1 MRRTE
6 IAKTGAE
13 TGAAANRQVQIKFLS
28 APVELLADPAKPDS
42 VGSVRVEKTA
52 LYGEAYNQ
60 RAVGT
65 GEFEEIECGL
75 VLRSIGYKSYPLGN
89 IPFDARHHVIANEQG
104 KVIDPEK
111 NGEQITGLYCSG
123 WVKRG
128 PTGII
133 GSNIVD
139 ARETVSSIIE
149 DIARGNVLKPSG
161 GNGIETIKKNILER
175 NPTKQLVTWQDF
187 ERLNAEEIQRGEAAG
202 KPREKITSVDEMLQ
216 IVSKV

>member
-1 MRRTE
+1 M
-6 IAKTGAE
+6 
-13 TGAAANRQVQIKFLS
+13 QIKFLS

-42 VGSVRVEKTA
+42 VGKVRVEKTA
-52 LYGEAYNQ
+52 LSGEAYNQ

-75 VLRSIGYKSYPLGN
+75 VLRSIGYKSYPLAN
-89 IPFDARHHVIANEQG
+89 IPFDARRNVIANEQG
-104 KVIDPEK
+104 KVVDLEK
-111 NGEQITGLYCSG
+111 NGEQVVGLYCSG

-149 DIARGNVLKPSG
+149 DIAINNVLKPTG
-161 GNGIETIKKNILER
+161 GNGIETIQKIILER

-187 ERLNAEEIQRGEAAG
+187 ERLNVKEMQRGKAAG
-202 KPREKITSVDEMLQ
+202 KPREKITSIDEMLQ
-216 IVSKV
+216 IVSNA

>member
-1 MRRTE
+1 M
-6 IAKTGAE
+6 
-13 TGAAANRQVQIKFLS
+13 QIKFLS
-28 APVELLADPAKPDS
+28 APVELLADPTKPHS
-42 VGSVRVEKTA
+42 VGKVRVEKTV
-52 LYGEAYNQ
+52 LSGEAYNQ

-75 VLRSIGYKSYPLGN
+75 VLRSIGYKSYPLEN
-89 IPFDARHHVIANEQG
+89 IPFDARRHVIANEQG
-104 KVIDPEK
+104 KVVDPEK
-111 NGEQITGLYCSG
+111 NGEQVVGLYCSG

-149 DIARGNVLKPSG
+149 DIAKANVLKPTG
-161 GNGIETIKKNILER
+161 GNGIETLQKIILER

-187 ERLNAEEIQRGEAAG
+187 ERLNDEEMQRGEAAG
-202 KPREKITSVDEMLQ
+202 KPREKITSVNEMLQ
-216 IVSKV
+216 IVSKA